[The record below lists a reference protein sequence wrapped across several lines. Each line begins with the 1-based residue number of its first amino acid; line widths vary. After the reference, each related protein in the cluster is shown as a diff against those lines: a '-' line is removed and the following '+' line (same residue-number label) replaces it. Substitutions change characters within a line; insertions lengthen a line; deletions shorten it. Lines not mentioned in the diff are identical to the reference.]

1 MIYRKKWSSSIFQG
15 NGNKMIDSKEKLTEC
30 LNTEESLYRSIGYK
44 GKLHS
49 FITQCEV
56 GKLFQFITYLRKDE
70 YYSNTSGNTITKL
83 LNLYYRRK
91 HNLLGWKL
99 GVSIPCNSFGK
110 GLLIYHS
117 QGIIVHRDA
126 RCGEYCKIHGNVCI
140 GNNGTDREGQN
151 TPVIGDHV
159 DIGVGASIIGEV
171 ILGNYTKI
179 AAGAVV
185 CNSYEKDGEILVG
198 IPAKPL

>member
-1 MIYRKKWSSSIFQG
+1 MLKT
-15 NGNKMIDSKEKLTEC
+15 KEELKEC
-30 LNTEESLYRSIGYK
+30 LKIEENLYRSIGYK

-70 YYSNTSGNTITKL
+70 YYSNISGNIITKL
-83 LNLYYRRK
+83 QNLYYRRK

-99 GVSIPCNSFGK
+99 GVSIPCNTFGK

-117 QGIIVHRDA
+117 RGIIVHRDA

-140 GNNGTDREGQN
+140 GNNGTDREGQD

-159 DIGVGASIIGEV
+159 DIGVGSSIIGGV
-171 ILGNYTKI
+171 VLGNYTKI

-185 CNSYEKDGEILVG
+185 CNSYENDGEVLAG
-198 IPAKPL
+198 IPAKPLRREGDHRNNEGKQREDD

>member
-1 MIYRKKWSSSIFQG
+1 MLKT
-15 NGNKMIDSKEKLTEC
+15 KEELKEC
-30 LNTEESLYRSIGYK
+30 LKIEENLYRSIGYK

-70 YYSNTSGNTITKL
+70 YYSNIHGSVITKL
-83 LNLYYRRK
+83 QNLYYRRK

-99 GVSIPCNSFGK
+99 GVSIPCNTFGK

-117 QGIIVHRDA
+117 QGIIVHRDS
-126 RCGEYCKIHGNVCI
+126 RCGAYCKIHGNMCI
-140 GNNGTDREGQN
+140 GNNGIDKEGQN
-151 TPVIGDHV
+151 TPVIGDYA
-159 DIGVGASIIGEV
+159 DIGIGSSIIGG
-171 ILGNYTKI
+171 IKLANHIRI

-185 CNSYEKDGEILVG
+185 CNSCKEDGAVLAG
-198 IPAKPL
+198 IPAKPLKRKGDQHENDKQPEND